1 MSFGRGRLVITY
13 QFEGATLSVFE
24 TTKFLIEF
32 LMENPGRQFKS
43 IEVARA
49 IIEKYPQEAEQKRT
63 TSVRDLSGENLEIQ
77 VQAEIAARRSYLL
90 KRYPEFTS
98 TDGRPS
104 LYSWNLDMSALAD
117 KPIEGLR
124 PNDSSEHS
132 LYPKLA
138 LFLESIGV
146 HAMRIDEKTSSV
158 KRGAGSNHWRH
169 PDLAAI
175 EYMPTDWETRT
186 QALGKHYQSSLLKF
200 WSFEVKVG
208 LSISNVRESF
218 FQTVSNSS
226 WANFAYLVAG
236 AADARAREE
245 LELLSATHGVGVI
258 ILNEMEPVD
267 SEIMLPARER
277 GSLDWS
283 SVDRLVSENRDF
295 GKFIEYSSLVADAK
309 TINVAIPEF
318 QKSLGNLVFD
328 HSRLG

>member
-1 MSFGRGRLVITY
+1 MSVGRGKLVLNY
-13 QFEGATLSVFE
+13 QFEGATVSVFE

-32 LMENPGRQFKS
+32 LMENPGRQYKS
-43 IEVARA
+43 IDVARA
-49 IIEKYPQEAEQKRT
+49 IIEKYPQEAEQKRA

-77 VQAEIAARRSYLL
+77 VQAEISSRRSYLL
-90 KRYPEFTS
+90 KKYPEFTS

-104 LYSWNLDMSALAD
+104 LYSWNMDNSASGE
-117 KPIEGLR
+117 KPSESVRL
-124 PNDSSEHS
+124 NDSSEHS

-146 HAMRIDEKTSSV
+146 HAMRIDEKTSSG

-236 AADARAREE
+236 TIDARAREE
-245 LELLSATHGVGVI
+245 LELLSATHGIGVI
-258 ILNEMEPVD
+258 VLNEQEPVD
-267 SEIMLPARER
+267 SEVILPAQER

-295 GKFIEYSSLVADAK
+295 AKFIEYASLVADAK
-309 TINVAIPEF
+309 TVSVVIPEF
-318 QKSLGNLVFD
+318 QKSVGNLVFN